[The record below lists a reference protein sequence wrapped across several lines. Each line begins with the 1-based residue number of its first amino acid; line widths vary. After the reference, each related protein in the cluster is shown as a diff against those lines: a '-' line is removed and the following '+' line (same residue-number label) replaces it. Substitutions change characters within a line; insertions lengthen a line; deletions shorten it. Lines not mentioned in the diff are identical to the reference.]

1 MAWQVA
7 VLLALAEPPQPLLL
21 GFGRRHT
28 GAMSTSNQLRE
39 FLTSR
44 RAALSPE
51 DVGLPGS
58 LAPRPLPGYG
68 GKRSPSWPA

>member
-1 MAWQVA
+1 
-7 VLLALAEPPQPLLL
+7 
-21 GFGRRHT
+21 
-28 GAMSTSNQLRE
+28 MSTSNQLRE

-58 LAPRPLPGYG
+58 LARGALPGYG